1 MKKIILVSLA
11 SLSVAAHAAGEVQSG
26 SILNQVTSAVDIG
39 SLATFAGGLGV
50 VIIGLAMGEKGVSVA
65 KRWIRKA

>member
-1 MKKIILVSLA
+1 MKKIILSVIVLS
-11 SLSVAAHAAGEVQSG
+11 SVAAQAAGEVQSS
-26 SILNQVTSAVDIG
+26 SIVQQVTSAVDIS